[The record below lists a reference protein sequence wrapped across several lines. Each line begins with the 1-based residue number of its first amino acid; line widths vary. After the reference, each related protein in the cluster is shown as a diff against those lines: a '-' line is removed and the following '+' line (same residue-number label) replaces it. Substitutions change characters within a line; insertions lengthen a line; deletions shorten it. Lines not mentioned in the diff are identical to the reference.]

1 MRLKGQSLDF
11 LSIDGQCIWIF
22 QAIFEVVHG
31 LDDLRKFSFCLVE
44 LLLLDLVFLLLS
56 WVVVVVERQ
65 LAEARE

>member
-1 MRLKGQSLDF
+1 MDF
-11 LSIDGQCIWIF
+11 LSINGQCIWIF

-56 WVVVVVERQ
+56 RIFGVMERQ
-65 LAEARE
+65 LTKARE